1 MKKLNYII
9 LALSLILASCGGT
22 GSDPAPE
29 PDKLPVKV
37 LQIFPEKDAVC
48 NQGTTI
54 SATQSSVTLRW
65 NSAANTDSYD
75 VAVKNL
81 LTGASTTQSSTQTQL
96 TVTLATNTPYSWAV
110 TSKSAKVTDTAVSD
124 TWKFYNAGPG
134 TVSYAPFP
142 AELLTPTNGQ
152 AVTPV
157 NGMVTLT
164 WKGSDVD
171 NDIVSYDVYLSNLP
185 TPALYKSDVTATTL
199 DVNAKPNSYWRVV
212 TKDSKGNTSDSG
224 VFQYTIK

>member
-1 MKKLNYII
+1 MKKLNYIYI
-9 LALSLILASCGGT
+9 ALALLAVGCGGA
-22 GSDPAPE
+22 GNSSDPT
-29 PDKLPVKV
+29 PDPPTKTL
-37 LQIFPEKDAVC
+37 LISPEKDAVC
-48 NQGTTI
+48 NQGTVI
-54 SATQSSVTLRW
+54 SATQSSVTLKW
-65 NSAANTDSYD
+65 NAATNTDSYD

-81 LTGASTTQSSTQTQL
+81 LTGLSTTQSTTQTQL
-96 TVTLATNTPYSWAV
+96 AVTLSTNTPYSWTV
-110 TSKSAKVTDTAVSD
+110 TSKSTKVTTTAASD

-134 TVSYAPFP
+134 TVSYAPYP
-142 AELLTPTNGQ
+142 AELLTPKNGE
-152 AVTPV
+152 AVAPV
-157 NGMVTLT
+157 NGNVTLT

-199 DVNAKPNSYWRVV
+199 DVPAKPDCYWRIV